1 MGHVLKSFAAWF
13 GFTDPQLRATSPSEQ
28 DLVDGEPEREFIHDP
43 SASAGQ
49 ELLPQTFNGG
59 KELLNV

>member
-1 MGHVLKSFAAWF
+1 MNHVLKSFAARF
-13 GFTDPQLRATSPSEQ
+13 GLTDPQLRATSPSEQ
-28 DLVDGEPEREFIHDP
+28 NVVDGEPEREFIYDP

-49 ELLPQTFNGG
+49 ALLPQTFNGG